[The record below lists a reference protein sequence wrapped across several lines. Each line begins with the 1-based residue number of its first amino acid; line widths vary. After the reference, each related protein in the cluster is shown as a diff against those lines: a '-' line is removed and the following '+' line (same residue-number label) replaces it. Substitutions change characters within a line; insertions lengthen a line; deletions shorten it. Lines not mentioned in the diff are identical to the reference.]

1 VVKLSFSGE
10 WRSLMQN
17 CCILLSQGEKRD
29 PAEIL
34 GVKMSKTQNDSD
46 AVGFLLKSAG
56 KFPILAGDQ
65 EIELGRQVQAMM
77 RLQQLPENERPED
90 WPVIVSRG
98 QRAKNQMIQSN
109 LRLVIKVAKKY
120 KNMGM
125 PLEDL
130 IQEGTIGLNRG
141 VEKFDPERG
150 FKASTYL
157 YAWINQAIRLAL
169 GNMSKMIRLPMH
181 MNERIIKLKRITREM
196 TQATGKRPSPETLRK
211 VMELNEDQWDIT
223 LKSLQD
229 AISYDITVSR
239 EDSETSLIDLLPS
252 DLETPQEGL
261 DEMSDRDKAEQILQA
276 INEREAYVLG
286 LRYGIGQEEGRSLVE
301 IGRIMGVSKQRVKQ
315 IEDKAMQS
323 ARKAAQQA
331 QLSA

>member
-1 VVKLSFSGE
+1 MGKS
-10 WRSLMQN
+10 
-17 CCILLSQGEKRD
+17 
-29 PAEIL
+29 
-34 GVKMSKTQNDSD
+34 QNDSD

-56 KFPILAGDQ
+56 KFPMLTGDQ
-65 EIELGRQVQAMM
+65 EIELGRQVQTMM
-77 RLQQLPENERPED
+77 RVLKLPENERPED
-90 WPVIVSRG
+90 WPVIASRG

-130 IQEGTIGLNRG
+130 IQEGSIGLNRG

-157 YAWINQAIRLAL
+157 YACINQAIRLAL

-211 VMELNEDQWDIT
+211 AMELNEDQWDMT

-229 AISYDITVSR
+229 AISYDITVSK

-252 DLETPQEGL
+252 DLETPQESL

-286 LRYGIGQEEGRSLVE
+286 LRYGIGQDEGRSLVE
-301 IGRIMGVSKQRVKQ
+301 IGQIMGVSKQRVKQ
-315 IEDKAMQS
+315 IEDKAMKS

-331 QLSA
+331 QLLA